1 MAGQP
6 GSRQSAWKRSRGEP
20 DMKLLRR
27 LYSKRDFGDPSAAM
41 LADLLFLAVVVA
53 GVLLLLAG
61 I

>member
-1 MAGQP
+1 MVGQS
-6 GSRQSAWKRSRGEP
+6 GTRQLGRERNRGEP
-20 DMKLLRR
+20 GMKLLRR